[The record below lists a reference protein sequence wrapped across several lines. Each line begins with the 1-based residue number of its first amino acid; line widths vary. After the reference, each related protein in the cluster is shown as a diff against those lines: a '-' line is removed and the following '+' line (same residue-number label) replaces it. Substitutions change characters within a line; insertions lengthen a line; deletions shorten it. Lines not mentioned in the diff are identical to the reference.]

1 MSDFNNLIR
10 RVNAI
15 TAIADSP
22 ATEDRAGA
30 YKQCNG
36 LIEGYL
42 ECGAINK
49 KQFLQILRDLADNWY
64 AYDEEDLA
72 ERERAQEEAEKDAF
86 LAGNNA

>member
-64 AYDEEDLA
+64 AYDEEESCRA
-72 ERERAQEEAEKDAF
+72 RARTGRSRERRF
-86 LAGNNA
+86 PCW